1 MAIAAVSKRL
11 AESPEKK
18 AERDAVG
25 RTDLLARF
33 QEGKDEDG
41 NSMGQ
46 KELTAEA
53 LTQLS
58 AGSDTTSK

>member
-11 AESPEKK
+11 AEPPEEK
-18 AERDAVG
+18 AHRDAVG
-25 RTDLLARF
+25 RTDLLTKL

-41 NSMGQ
+41 YPMGQ

-53 LTQLS
+53 MTQLI